1 MIKELLLL
9 IMKKMKIRV
18 LLVIFSFSIIGHSQ
32 TRKDSLPK
40 TYEFNI
46 YDGSESFT
54 MNQFTR
60 NYLSGYRIFSR
71 TLDEVIPNKKVSSG
85 IKLLTVMLFG
95 QPFTHEEGHRSVLTH
110 KGIGSI
116 SQPFFNSN
124 GAAYV
129 KGVKDAELI
138 NLRNNDLPNYVRLH
152 TAGLESDHQ
161 ISNNIEELVFFE
173 EESLNVVR
181 EEYLLRKLGF
191 IFYHSTSLIPSISPD
206 LKEEEN
212 ELHRDIVGHDI
223 WGMVRHLHRPN
234 IPFYRYTSFNN
245 LTSEEKKYSR
255 NLAWKSF
262 SNFLSPMLFGKTSFN
277 LNSNLKG
284 NFSIAYDLSPFGDY
298 YEQNLYF
305 FYKKKYKLILY
316 FREFMN
322 QNNTYLA
329 SGIKLYNYK
338 LFNSLTTSL
347 GFDIWNQP
355 SDLSF
360 TTHKGKIGGNGFLKI
375 NYSAFQ
381 SESYFVKNIGI
392 FSGLFYK
399 SKGFLPNYASL
410 ESDFG
415 IRFGLSFSY

>member
-1 MIKELLLL
+1 
-9 IMKKMKIRV
+9 MKIRI
-18 LLVIFSFSIIGHSQ
+18 LLIILFYSIIGHSQ
-32 TRKDSLPK
+32 IKKDSLPK

-46 YDGSESFT
+46 FDGSESFT

-60 NYLSGYRIFSR
+60 NYLSSYRIYSR
-71 TLDEVIPNKKVSSG
+71 TLDELIPNKNVSRG
-85 IKLLTVMLFG
+85 IKLLTIALFG

-116 SQPFFNSN
+116 NQPFFNSN

-129 KGVKDAELI
+129 KGVKDFELM
-138 NLRNNDLPNYVRLH
+138 NLRNNDLSNYIRLH

-173 EESLNVVR
+173 EESLNVIR
-181 EEYLLRKLGF
+181 EEYLLRKLGL
-191 IFYHSTSLIPSISPD
+191 IFYHSTALIPSMSPD
-206 LKEEEN
+206 IKEEEN
-212 ELHRDIVGHDI
+212 ELKRDIVGHDI

-234 IPFYRYTSFNN
+234 MPFYRYTSFED

-262 SNFLSPMLFGKTSFN
+262 SNLLSPMLFGKTSFN
-277 LNSNLKG
+277 LNTNLKG
-284 NFSIAYDLSPFGDY
+284 NFSIGHDLSPFGDY
-298 YEQNLYF
+298 FEQNFFL
-305 FYKKKYKLILY
+305 FYKKKYKLTFY

-329 SGIKLYNYK
+329 TGIKLYNHK
-338 LFNSLTTSL
+338 IFNRLTTSL

-355 SDLSF
+355 DNLSF
-360 TTHKGKIGGNGFLKI
+360 TANKGKIGGNGFFKL
-375 NYSAFQ
+375 NYLAFQ
-381 SESYFVKNIGI
+381 NESSSIKNIGI
-392 FSGLFYK
+392 FSEIFYK

-410 ESDFG
+410 ENDFG
-415 IRFGLSFSY
+415 MRFGLFFAY

>member
-1 MIKELLLL
+1 
-9 IMKKMKIRV
+9 MKKRI
-18 LLVIFSFSIIGHSQ
+18 LFTILFSSIIGHSQ
-32 TRKDSLPK
+32 IKKDSLPK
-40 TYEFNI
+40 SYEFNI
-46 YDGSESFT
+46 YDGSESYT

-60 NYLSGYRIFSR
+60 NYLSSYRIYSR
-71 TLDEVIPNKKVSSG
+71 TLDELIPNKKVSRG
-85 IKLLTVMLFG
+85 VKLLTIMLFG

-129 KGVKDAELI
+129 KGVRDFELM
-138 NLRNNDLPNYVRLH
+138 NLRNNDLSNYIRLH

-173 EESLNVVR
+173 EESINVVR
-181 EEYLLRKLGF
+181 EEYLLRKLGL
-191 IFYHSTSLIPSISPD
+191 IFYHSTSLIPSMSPD

-212 ELHRDIVGHDI
+212 ELKRDIVGHDI

-234 IPFYRYTSFNN
+234 MPFYRYTSFDD

-262 SNFLSPMLFGKTSFN
+262 SNLLSPMLFGKTSFN

-284 NFSIAYDLSPFGDY
+284 NFSIGHDLSPFGDY
-298 YEQNLYF
+298 FEQNFFL
-305 FYKKKYKLILY
+305 FYKKKYKLIFY

-329 SGIKLYNYK
+329 TGIKLYNHK
-338 LFNSLTTSL
+338 LFNKFTTSL

-355 SDLSF
+355 DNLLF
-360 TTHKGKIGGNGFLKI
+360 TTNKGKVGGNGFFKLK
-375 NYSAFQ
+375 YSAFQ
-381 SESYFVKNIGI
+381 NESSFIKNVGI
-392 FSGLFYK
+392 FSEFFYK
-399 SKGFLPNYASL
+399 SEGFLPNYASL

-415 IRFGLSFSY
+415 IRFGLYFSY